1 MGRVCRAS
9 GALERKNGDRTDGEE
24 LLGQTLAGR
33 YRVLR
38 ELGRGGMA
46 CVYEVDDEVAGRR
59 VALKLLDTERVSRNE
74 ATLGQFEVE
83 FHTLAQLAHPR
94 VVAVYDYQKLPD
106 SALYTMELLD
116 GGDLVERSPI
126 PYREACAL
134 LCDVCSALGLL
145 HSRRLVH
152 RDVTPRNIR
161 CGPDGEAKL
170 IDFGAMV
177 PFGTHRHTVGT
188 PPFAAP
194 EAVTGQPLDGRADL
208 FSLGATAYYALTG
221 RLAFQARTFAGLRN
235 VWRTVPPTPSRLV
248 PGIPAELDQLVM
260 SLLTL
265 APSHRPRSATE
276 VMERLTAIAGIEL
289 PTELQTT
296 SAYLATP
303 TLVGRDN
310 ELRLVRRG
318 MVRAA
323 RGRGHSILITGARG
337 VGRSRMIDACALE
350 GKLAGAIVL
359 RADAQDANSDLWGG
373 ARSLLDQLATELGA
387 DAEDS
392 IGPQAAVL
400 ASIWPGAASFLT
412 AEEPAPPDAGQR
424 SVLQQA
430 LLTLFSQASQQ
441 AFIVVTADDLDRMDE
456 PSRAFIA
463 LLAGQARAH
472 RTVVVAA
479 LDDDAMG
486 QELKVLPRMQSVGT
500 TLALSPLCRTGTE
513 ELLTS
518 IFGDTPN
525 VRLLSDRM
533 HSVTQGNP
541 RTVMTLAQLLLDRN
555 VIKYQAGAWVLPG
568 KLSER
573 DLPSSPTA
581 AMEQQLER
589 LDPAQRTLAEA
600 MALTRLPAL
609 SLSACQAIARDQ
621 GAGEVLQDLAGLM
634 RAHVVQM
641 EGEHYTFSHPAW
653 SPLLVAQLNAQRAKD
668 LHARIAEMM
677 ADDPRLSM
685 RAPGHWLWAGEEDKA
700 VDLLLERA
708 RSYGT
713 TVHEPGRVAELMQAI
728 PDGWQKVYV
737 KGIEAAERLGRS
749 RREILDLQ
757 LSYFGLLSLRS
768 EPAPQLL
775 RETLQQVS
783 RDAGLERYAALEGK
797 VPNDQRLRV
806 ALEETKA
813 AADAMPEAER
823 GYPIPEAIRTLARLE
838 VTAIGMMGHSMDT
851 DFLNGLP
858 SLEPLFPLAPIL
870 SLIERNVRATQYMM
884 QGRIALGR
892 QEQLRLLEELNALP
906 ESDRTRSMFRYM
918 ELAITFSTGVTETV
932 AGIGTATKRAQ
943 AIERDPLFAIAAW
956 QLRKLAALRR
966 GNVDAAQRCALHIE
980 RLQIQNSPAQLFE
993 GMETWLDLRAWM
1005 EIGDVVRIRE
1015 SAARVEAQIRR
1026 FVHWTPARDIAH
1038 GRIHQL
1044 RGEHDEALAAYE
1056 RSIAAFA
1063 GSRSSLWVAAVRGY
1077 ATALATVGR
1086 FDEAR
1091 KHVEATLEATGDG
1104 ADGTFVQDLHYALA
1118 VTEHLEGNH
1127 REAQQ
1132 CAERALGLP
1141 EGWSP
1146 DSVLCG
1152 AIHEVYAQASIALG
1166 DQAGLA
1172 RALAHCGSIFRDS
1185 RNPVLITRY
1194 ERLIQDAQREG
1205 MLPEAPMGQPDSD
1218 EDGAMTTVG
1227 PVLGQ
1232 SKDARQRADRVLS
1245 MIVEQGVGQTA
1256 FLYLLQGQEPSLVAS
1271 CGAAAP
1277 PPHLD
1282 DLVRHVITEELEAP
1296 ANDIDTQDF
1305 VTSTIDANVWAN
1317 PAGEHFAPALLGHM
1331 GRNGFSVT
1339 GVIVHQTEGAGYVA
1353 SALLDQLSAALTDAG
1368 DVIPRKTAA

>member
-1 MGRVCRAS
+1 M
-9 GALERKNGDRTDGEE
+9 
-24 LLGQTLAGR
+24 
-33 YRVLR
+33 
-38 ELGRGGMA
+38 
-46 CVYEVDDEVAGRR
+46 
-59 VALKLLDTERVSRNE
+59 
-74 ATLGQFEVE
+74 
-83 FHTLAQLAHPR
+83 
-94 VVAVYDYQKLPD
+94 
-106 SALYTMELLD
+106 
-116 GGDLVERSPI
+116 
-126 PYREACAL
+126 
-134 LCDVCSALGLL
+134 
-145 HSRRLVH
+145 
-152 RDVTPRNIR
+152 
-161 CGPDGEAKL
+161 
-170 IDFGAMV
+170 
-177 PFGTHRHTVGT
+177 
-188 PPFAAP
+188 
-194 EAVTGQPLDGRADL
+194 
-208 FSLGATAYYALTG
+208 
-221 RLAFQARTFAGLRN
+221 
-235 VWRTVPPTPSRLV
+235 
-248 PGIPAELDQLVM
+248 
-260 SLLTL
+260 
-265 APSHRPRSATE
+265 
-276 VMERLTAIAGIEL
+276 
-289 PTELQTT
+289 
-296 SAYLATP
+296 
-303 TLVGRDN
+303 
-310 ELRLVRRG
+310 
-318 MVRAA
+318 
-323 RGRGHSILITGARG
+323 
-337 VGRSRMIDACALE
+337 
-350 GKLAGAIVL
+350 
-359 RADAQDANSDLWGG
+359 
-373 ARSLLDQLATELGA
+373 
-387 DAEDS
+387 
-392 IGPQAAVL
+392 
-400 ASIWPGAASFLT
+400 
-412 AEEPAPPDAGQR
+412 
-424 SVLQQA
+424 
-430 LLTLFSQASQQ
+430 
-441 AFIVVTADDLDRMDE
+441 
-456 PSRAFIA
+456 
-463 LLAGQARAH
+463 
-472 RTVVVAA
+472 
-479 LDDDAMG
+479 
-486 QELKVLPRMQSVGT
+486 
-500 TLALSPLCRTGTE
+500 
-513 ELLTS
+513 
-518 IFGDTPN
+518 
-525 VRLLSDRM
+525 
-533 HSVTQGNP
+533 
-541 RTVMTLAQLLLDRN
+541 
-555 VIKYQAGAWVLPG
+555 
-568 KLSER
+568 
-573 DLPSSPTA
+573 
-581 AMEQQLER
+581 
-589 LDPAQRTLAEA
+589 
-600 MALTRLPAL
+600 
-609 SLSACQAIARDQ
+609 
-621 GAGEVLQDLAGLM
+621 
-634 RAHVVQM
+634 
-641 EGEHYTFSHPAW
+641 
-653 SPLLVAQLNAQRAKD
+653 
-668 LHARIAEMM
+668 
-677 ADDPRLSM
+677 
-685 RAPGHWLWAGEEDKA
+685 
-700 VDLLLERA
+700 
-708 RSYGT
+708 
-713 TVHEPGRVAELMQAI
+713 
-728 PDGWQKVYV
+728 
-737 KGIEAAERLGRS
+737 
-749 RREILDLQ
+749 
-757 LSYFGLLSLRS
+757 
-768 EPAPQLL
+768 
-775 RETLQQVS
+775 
-783 RDAGLERYAALEGK
+783 LERYAALEGK